1 MVVAGTRPEAIKLAP
16 VVLEL
21 DASPLF
27 VTRLALTAQHREMV
41 DQVLSLFAI
50 KAHHDLNI
58 IQPGQSL
65 ADVATR
71 ALRGLADLITDDR
84 PDAVVVQGDTT
95 TAFAGALAAFYA
107 DVPVVHVEA
116 GLRTGNARSPF
127 PEEINRRLVT
137 QLADLHLVPTP
148 ANRANLEAEGIE
160 AARIVVTGNTVIDAL
175 LWAVDRSADYGD
187 PRLADLDTD
196 PRRVLVVTAH
206 RRESWG
212 ASLEAIGLALADL
225 ARVAPDLLI
234 VFPIHPNPIVRQ
246 AILPAVDG
254 LANVV
259 MTEPL
264 SYGSFAALL
273 GRAHI
278 VLTDSGGIQEEG
290 PSLGKPVL
298 VMRDTTERPEAVDAG
313 TVRLVGTGRAS
324 IVASVLELLGDD
336 TAYRAMA
343 RAVNPY
349 GDGRAAARA
358 VAALAHFFDLG
369 PPTTEFIPSA
379 QLPAG
384 GADGVRAGT
393 RAGPGCTGP

>member
-27 VTRLALTAQHREMV
+27 EVHVALTAQHREMV

-50 KAHHDLNI
+50 TARHDLNI
-58 IQPGQSL
+58 VQPGQSL
-65 ADVATR
+65 VDVATR
-71 ALRGLADLITDDR
+71 ALRGLADLIAEDR

-95 TAFAGALAAFYA
+95 TALAGALAAFYA

-137 QLADLHLVPTP
+137 QLTDLHLVPTP
-148 ANRANLEAEGIE
+148 TNRANLEAEGVE
-160 AARIVVTGNTVIDAL
+160 ASRIVITGNTVIDAL
-175 LWAVDRSADYGD
+175 LWAVDRAGDYGD
-187 PRLADLDTD
+187 PRLAGLDND

-212 ASLEAIGLALADL
+212 TSMQAIGAALADL
-225 ARVAPDLLI
+225 ARAEPDLLI
-234 VFPIHPNPIVRQ
+234 VFPIHPNPVVRE
-246 AILPAVDG
+246 AIIPAVEG

-259 MTEPL
+259 IIEPL
-264 SYGSFAALL
+264 GYGSFAALL
-273 GRAHI
+273 RRAHL
-278 VLTDSGGIQEEG
+278 VLTDSGGIQEEA

-298 VMRDTTERPEAVDAG
+298 VMRDTTERPEAVEAG
-313 TVRLVGTGRAS
+313 TVRLVGTGRAT
-324 IVASVLELLGDD
+324 IVATVLELLRDD
-336 TAYRAMA
+336 VAYRAMA

-349 GDGRAAARA
+349 GDGRAAART
-358 VAALAHFFDLG
+358 VAAMANLFDLG
-369 PPTTEFIPSA
+369 PQPAEF
-379 QLPAG
+379 
-384 GADGVRAGT
+384 
-393 RAGPGCTGP
+393 GPPG